1 MTHLLSPAIAT
12 LHRAAALTSLDE
24 VWEYLIATP
33 LRLGSGSLSVSV
45 GGRRCVPMSLLTVVT
60 VSYR

>member
-12 LHRAAALTSLDE
+12 LHRATALTSLDE

-33 LRLGSGSLSVSV
+33 LRSG
-45 GGRRCVPMSLLTVVT
+45 
-60 VSYR
+60 